1 MMMRSRVDFSRR
13 DLCFLLPGLLAS
25 AGYAAGDAAL
35 PSKAY
40 RFEDLPVRK
49 SGENSSRQVFAG
61 KNHSGIALELHE
73 TDLAPGSSPH
83 PPHHHEHEEIFMM
96 REGTLEVTIAGE
108 TSRIGPGSVAYVASN
123 QEHGVRN
130 PGPGHAQYFVFAL
143 GAQQG

>member
-1 MMMRSRVDFSRR
+1 
-13 DLCFLLPGLLAS
+13 
-25 AGYAAGDAAL
+25 
-35 PSKAY
+35 
-40 RFEDLPVRK
+40 
-49 SGENSSRQVFAG
+49 
-61 KNHSGIALELHE
+61 
-73 TDLAPGSSPH
+73 
-83 PPHHHEHEEIFMM
+83 MM